1 MSREQRA
8 GQAAMTSELRSE
20 AGGPR
25 WRALLEARWQAR
37 LRELTELS
45 LAYHVAVAA
54 PLSAASAG
62 SASAGSASPG
72 SASPGSASPAGR
84 PEAQTLLRQT
94 VTARRKLADVEEAL
108 SRLAAG
114 QFGRCEQCGGQ
125 IPDGLLAT
133 APEIRYCARC
143 DGEPSAIRPLAGRAR

>member
-1 MSREQRA
+1 
-8 GQAAMTSELRSE
+8 MTSDLPGE
-20 AGGPR
+20 ARGPR

-54 PLSAASAG
+54 RPAV
-62 SASAGSASPG
+62 ASPDR
-72 SASPGSASPAGR
+72 PAA
-84 PEAQTLLRQT
+84 PETQALLRRT
-94 VTARRKLADVEEAL
+94 VTARRRLADVEEAL

-114 QFGRCEQCGGQ
+114 AFGRCEQCGAQ
-125 IPDGLLAT
+125 IPDGLLVT

-143 DGEPSAIRPLAGRAR
+143 DGEPSWIRLLAGRTAR

>member
-1 MSREQRA
+1 
-8 GQAAMTSELRSE
+8 MTSERGTE
-20 AGGPR
+20 AYGPR

-45 LAYHVAVAA
+45 LAYHVAIA
-54 PLSAASAG
+54 
-62 SASAGSASPG
+62 SASASACASASG
-72 SASPGSASPAGR
+72 Q
-84 PEAQTLLRQT
+84 PEAQTLLRHA

-114 QFGRCEQCGGQ
+114 EFGRCEQCGAQ

-133 APEIRYCARC
+133 TPEIRYCARC
-143 DGEPSAIRPLAGRAR
+143 DGEPSAIRPLAGRTAR

>member
-1 MSREQRA
+1 
-8 GQAAMTSELRSE
+8 MTSEQGTGAR
-20 AGGPR
+20 GPR

-45 LAYHVAVAA
+45 LAYHVAIA
-54 PLSAASAG
+54 
-62 SASAGSASPG
+62 SASAQ
-72 SASPGSASPAGR
+72 
-84 PEAQTLLRQT
+84 PEAQALLRRA

-114 QFGRCEQCGGQ
+114 EFGRCEQCGAQ

-143 DGEPSAIRPLAGRAR
+143 DGDPAWIRPLAGRTAR

>member
-1 MSREQRA
+1 MSREQRT
-8 GQAAMTSELRSE
+8 GQAAMTSDLPGE
-20 AGGPR
+20 ARGPR

-54 PLSAASAG
+54 LPPAAS
-62 SASAGSASPG
+62 PDL
-72 SASPGSASPAGR
+72 PAVS
-84 PEAQTLLRQT
+84 EAQALLRRT
-94 VTARRKLADVEEAL
+94 VTARRRLADVEEAL

-114 QFGRCEQCGGQ
+114 EFGRCEQCGAQ
-125 IPDGLLAT
+125 IPDGLLAA

-143 DGEPSAIRPLAGRAR
+143 DGEPSWIRPLAGRTAR

>member
-1 MSREQRA
+1 MSREQRT
-8 GQAAMTSELRSE
+8 GQATMTSDLPGE
-20 AGGPR
+20 ARGPR

-54 PLSAASAG
+54 RPAAAS
-62 SASAGSASPG
+62 PDL
-72 SASPGSASPAGR
+72 PAA
-84 PEAQTLLRQT
+84 PETQALLRRT
-94 VTARRKLADVEEAL
+94 VTARRRLADVEEAL

-114 QFGRCEQCGGQ
+114 AFGRCEQCGAQ

-143 DGEPSAIRPLAGRAR
+143 DGEPSWIRPLAGRTAR

>member
-1 MSREQRA
+1 
-8 GQAAMTSELRSE
+8 MTSELPGE
-20 AGGPR
+20 ARGPR

-54 PLSAASAG
+54 RPAAASPDLSAA
-62 SASAGSASPG
+62 
-72 SASPGSASPAGR
+72 
-84 PEAQTLLRQT
+84 PETQALLRRT
-94 VTARRKLADVEEAL
+94 VTARRRLADVEEAL

-114 QFGRCEQCGGQ
+114 AFGRCEQCGAQ
-125 IPDGLLAT
+125 IPDGLLVT

-143 DGEPSAIRPLAGRAR
+143 DGEPSWIRPLAGRTAR

>member
-1 MSREQRA
+1 
-8 GQAAMTSELRSE
+8 MTSELPDE
-20 AGGPR
+20 ARGPR

-54 PLSAASAG
+54 RPVGVPPVAAPPVGVPLEAE
-62 SASAGSASPG
+62 
-72 SASPGSASPAGR
+72 
-84 PEAQTLLRQT
+84 PEAQALLRRA
-94 VTARRKLADVEEAL
+94 VTARRRLADVEEAL

-114 QFGRCEQCGGQ
+114 AFGRCEQCGAQ

-143 DGEPSAIRPLAGRAR
+143 DGEPSWIRPLTGRSAR

>member
-1 MSREQRA
+1 
-8 GQAAMTSELRSE
+8 MTSEQGTE
-20 AGGPR
+20 AYGPR

-45 LAYHVAVAA
+45 LAYHVAIAA
-54 PLSAASAG
+54 CG
-62 SASAGSASPG
+62 SASGQ
-72 SASPGSASPAGR
+72 
-84 PEAQTLLRQT
+84 PEAQGLLRRA

-114 QFGRCEQCGGQ
+114 EFGRCEQCGAQ

-143 DGEPSAIRPLAGRAR
+143 DGEPSAIRPLAGRTAR

>member
-1 MSREQRA
+1 
-8 GQAAMTSELRSE
+8 MTSEQGTE
-20 AGGPR
+20 AYGPR

-45 LAYHVAVAA
+45 LAYHVAIAAA
-54 PLSAASAG
+54 PDRAG
-62 SASAGSASPG
+62 SGSG
-72 SASPGSASPAGR
+72 AGR
-84 PEAQTLLRQT
+84 AAEPEARALLRRA

-114 QFGRCEQCGGQ
+114 EFGRCEQCGGQ

-133 APEIRYCARC
+133 APELRYCARC
-143 DGEPSAIRPLAGRAR
+143 DGEPSAIRALAGRTAR

>member
-1 MSREQRA
+1 
-8 GQAAMTSELRSE
+8 MTSSPGNE
-20 AGGPR
+20 GHGPR
-25 WRALLEARWQAR
+25 WRALLEARWQVR

-54 PLSAASAG
+54 PLAAASPVP
-62 SASAGSASPG
+62 ASPVP
-72 SASPGSASPAGR
+72 ASPVPASPEGQ

-114 QFGRCEQCGGQ
+114 EFGRCEQCGAQ

-143 DGEPSAIRPLAGRAR
+143 DGEPAWIRPLAGRTTR

>member
-1 MSREQRA
+1 
-8 GQAAMTSELRSE
+8 MTSSFPSE

-25 WRALLEARWQAR
+25 WRALLEARWQVR

-54 PLSAASAG
+54 PLGSAAAG
-62 SASAGSASPG
+62 SAAAGSAAAG
-72 SASPGSASPAGR
+72 SAALGSAAL
-84 PEAQTLLRQT
+84 EAQTLLRET

-114 QFGRCEQCGGQ
+114 AFGQCEQCGAR

-143 DGEPSAIRPLAGRAR
+143 DKEPSWIRPLAGRTTR

>member
-1 MSREQRA
+1 
-8 GQAAMTSELRSE
+8 MTSEQGTGAR
-20 AGGPR
+20 GPRGPR

-45 LAYHVAVAA
+45 LAYHVAIA
-54 PLSAASAG
+54 AASAQ
-62 SASAGSASPG
+62 
-72 SASPGSASPAGR
+72 
-84 PEAQTLLRQT
+84 PEAQALLRRA

-114 QFGRCEQCGGQ
+114 EFGRCEQCGAQ

-143 DGEPSAIRPLAGRAR
+143 DGEPSAIRPLAGRTAR

>member
-62 SASAGSASPG
+62 SASPE